1 MNLDVKEKLEALIL
15 DVPNFPKEGIMF
27 KDITPLLAEPGA
39 ISEVAT
45 QMASAF
51 EGKNINYVAGLE
63 ARGFIIGPSVANI
76 LNAGF
81 IPIRKSGKLPRA
93 TLKATY
99 QLEYGTETLE
109 IHKNSI
115 DKDKNNILIVDDVLA
130 TGGTARAASDLV
142 MQCGGN
148 IVGYSFLIELQ
159 NLNGKK
165 LLNSAKA
172 NSLFVF

>member
-1 MNLDVKEKLEALIL
+1 MNLDFKEKLEALIL
-15 DVPNFPKEGIMF
+15 DVPNFPKEGIIF
-27 KDITPLLAEPGA
+27 KDITPLLAELYKRSCNTNG
-39 ISEVAT
+39 
-45 QMASAF
+45 F
-51 EGKNINYVAGLE
+51 GFRRKNINYVAGLE

-130 TGGTARAASDLV
+130 TGGTASAASDLI

-165 LLNSAKA
+165 LLDSAES
-172 NSLFVF
+172 NSLFVY